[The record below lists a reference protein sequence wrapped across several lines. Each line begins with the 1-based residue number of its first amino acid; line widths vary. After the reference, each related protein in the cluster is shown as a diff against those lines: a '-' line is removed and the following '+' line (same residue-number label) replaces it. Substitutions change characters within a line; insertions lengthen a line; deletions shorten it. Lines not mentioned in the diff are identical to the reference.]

1 MIVRVLRA
9 KVRAERVSAFN
20 AVLRLQVALL
30 REQPGLMYVNLARRL
45 KPDGGQDAIL
55 FEEWHDADSLYAW
68 VGPNLAEPRL
78 VPGARQLMEDLVVAH
93 YECLVDDITEKAQ
106 PGLPA
111 PIANDTPAEDVPAN
125 KDVPAN
131 DAAANETLASA

>member
-9 KVRAERVSAFN
+9 KVRADRVSAFN
-20 AVLRLQVALL
+20 AVLRQQVTLL

-68 VGPNLAEPRL
+68 VGPNLREPRL
-78 VPGARQLMEDLVVAH
+78 VPGARQLMDDLVVAH
-93 YECLVDDITEKAQ
+93 YECLVDNTIETIA
-106 PGLPA
+106 PGRIEP
-111 PIANDTPAEDVPAN
+111 V
-125 KDVPAN
+125 VR
-131 DAAANETLASA
+131 DAAAKDAAAKDAAATDTGASESVASA